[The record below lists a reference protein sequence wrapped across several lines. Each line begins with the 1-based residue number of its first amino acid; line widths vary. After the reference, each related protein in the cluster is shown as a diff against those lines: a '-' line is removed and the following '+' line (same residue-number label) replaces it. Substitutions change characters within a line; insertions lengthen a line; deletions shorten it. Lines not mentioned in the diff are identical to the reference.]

1 MPGWSATRW
10 MQTRGRR
17 ILVVMTSHGAPT
29 NQPIPNPDARRGHI
43 AQLREGPLDVLI
55 LGGGINGAGIAR
67 DLALR
72 ARAGGVALRV
82 GLIEQRHFA
91 SGTSGRNSQLIHG
104 GLRYL
109 KQLQVH
115 LVRESLR
122 ERATLLEMAPGLV
135 EPLPFL
141 MPLYGPLARPYYRA
155 GLWLYDL
162 LAGRRGIARHRM
174 LSRAEA
180 LRREPGLA
188 ARRLSGGAL
197 FYDARVHAAR
207 FVLANVCDAIRHGA
221 LAANYVRAEG
231 WTRQGRLVS
240 VTARDT
246 LSGEG
251 FQLLTRKLVDAT
263 GPWGDPRTLRLV
275 RGSHLVLPR
284 VTAGD
289 GAIAHFDQAGRIVFF
304 IPWGAAGELTL
315 LGTTDVDHA
324 GGPEEVRVSP
334 EEARYLMGVAR
345 QVFPATGPL
354 EPVAAFSSLRPLLRD
369 DSGSPTRAT
378 REHRIWNSP
387 DGVLHVAGGKY
398 TTYRVMSE
406 EACDLIAR
414 EAAPALAGL
423 HVTAEAPLPGHAQ
436 VPDAELLPCQPETA
450 PAGLARRQAAQIA
463 YAVRHEMAQRLPD
476 LLFVSTY
483 WGYEQR
489 LDQEAL
495 RPYAAEMGRLLGWDA
510 SRLRQETE
518 LAARPTGRRG
528 LA

>member
-1 MPGWSATRW
+1 VEAS
-10 MQTRGRR
+10 
-17 ILVVMTSHGAPT
+17 GAPLE
-29 NQPIPNPDARRGHI
+29 QPIPSSEARRRHI
-43 AQLREGPLDVLI
+43 AQLREAPLDVLI
-55 LGGGINGAGIAR
+55 LGGGINGAGITR

-72 ARAGGVALRV
+72 ARAAGAELRV

-109 KQLQVH
+109 KQLQFH

-141 MPLYGPLARPYYRA
+141 MPFYGPLVRPYYGA

-162 LAGRRGIARHRM
+162 LAGRHRIARHRM
-174 LSRAEA
+174 LSRAET

-231 WTRQGRLVS
+231 WTRRHGLVS
-240 VTARDT
+240 VAARDT
-246 LSGEG
+246 LSGES
-251 FQLLTRKLVDAT
+251 FELLTRTLVEAT

-284 VTAGD
+284 ITAGD
-289 GAIAHFDQAGRIVFF
+289 GAIAHFDPAGRIVFF
-304 IPWGAAGELTL
+304 IPFGAAGELTL
-315 LGTTDVDHA
+315 LGTTDVDHTT
-324 GGPEEVRVSP
+324 GPEDVRISP
-334 EEARYLMGVAR
+334 EEARYLLGVAR
-345 QVFPATGPL
+345 AVFPEAGPL
-354 EPVAAFSSLRPLLRD
+354 EPVSAFSSLRPLLRD

-387 DGVLHVAGGKY
+387 DRVLHVAGGKY
-398 TTYRVMSE
+398 TTYRAMSE
-406 EACDLIAR
+406 EASDLIAR
-414 EAAPALAGL
+414 EMAPALAGL
-423 HVTAEAPLPGHAQ
+423 HVTAEIPLPGHARL
-436 VPDAELLPCQPETA
+436 PDEELLPCQPEIA
-450 PAGLARRQAAQIA
+450 PVGLTPRQAAQIA

-489 LDQEAL
+489 LDAEAL
-495 RPYAAEMGRLLGWDA
+495 RPYSLEMGRLLGWDQA
-510 SRLRQETE
+510 RLRQETE
-518 LAARPTGRRG
+518 LAARLTEGTRFG
-528 LA
+528 VDWE

>member
-1 MPGWSATRW
+1 VEQPTPGPEA
-10 MQTRGRR
+10 RGR
-17 ILVVMTSHGAPT
+17 
-29 NQPIPNPDARRGHI
+29 HI
-43 AQLREGPLDVLI
+43 AQLREGPLDVLV
-55 LGGGINGAGIAR
+55 LGGGINGVGILR

-72 ARAGGVALRV
+72 ARAGGAALRA
-82 GLIEQRHFA
+82 GLIEQAHFA

-109 KQLQVH
+109 KQLQFH

-122 ERATLLEMAPGLV
+122 ERATLLEVAPGLV

-141 MPLYGPLARPYYRA
+141 MPLYGPLARPYYGA

-162 LAGRRGIARHRM
+162 LAGRRGIARHRV
-174 LSRAEA
+174 LSRAEV

-188 ARRLSGGAL
+188 APRLSGAAL

-207 FVLANVCDAIRHGA
+207 FVLANIGDAIRHGA

-231 WTRQGRLVS
+231 WTRRGELVG
-240 VTARDT
+240 VAARDA
-246 LSGEG
+246 LSGES
-251 FQLLTRKLVDAT
+251 FELLTRKLVDAT
-263 GPWGDPRTLRLV
+263 GPWGDPSTLRLV

-284 VTAGD
+284 ITAGD
-289 GAIAHFDQAGRIVFF
+289 CAIAHFDEAGRIVFF

-324 GGPEEVRVSP
+324 SGPGDVRISA
-334 EEARYLMGVAR
+334 EEARYLLGVAR
-345 QVFPATGPL
+345 EVFPEAGPL
-354 EPVAAFSSLRPLLRD
+354 EPVSAFSSLRPLLRD
-369 DSGSPTRAT
+369 DSGSLTRAT

-398 TTYRVMSE
+398 TTYRAMSE
-406 EACDLIAR
+406 EASDLIAR
-414 EAAPALAGL
+414 EVAPALAGL
-423 HVTAEAPLPGHAQ
+423 HITAGEPLPGHAQ
-436 VPDAELLPCQPETA
+436 LPDGELLPCQPESV
-450 PAGLARRQAAQIA
+450 PAGLTRRQAAQIA

-489 LDQEAL
+489 LHSEAL
-495 RPYAAEMGRLLGWDA
+495 LPYALEMGRLLGWGEA
-510 SRLRQETE
+510 RLRQETE
-518 LAARPTGRRG
+518 LAAMLTESTRFG
-528 LA
+528 LDWE